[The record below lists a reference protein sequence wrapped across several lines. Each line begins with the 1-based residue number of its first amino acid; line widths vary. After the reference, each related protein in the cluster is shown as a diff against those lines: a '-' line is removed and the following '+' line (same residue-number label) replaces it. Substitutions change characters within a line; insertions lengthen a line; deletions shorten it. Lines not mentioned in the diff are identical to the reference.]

1 MGGGFVYLVHV
12 VLSTSLFASQEHDIP
27 DYFQIILQIP
37 LNTMGDALN
46 VGCNC
51 GGISAV
57 KHYPHVTRVWVACV
71 GTGSS
76 AAAGWC
82 YGGAS

>member
-1 MGGGFVYLVHV
+1 MMGGGFVYLVHV

-57 KHYPHVTRVWVACV
+57 KHYPHVT
-71 GTGSS
+71 
-76 AAAGWC
+76 
-82 YGGAS
+82 